1 VAATTAVTVAGVS
14 AGVAL
19 AATAGPVPA
28 GPGAPGGGHSDHPA
42 TSLAGRTS
50 RAAVTGRGTR
60 FQGSRP
66 GTQASPHA
74 TAARTR
80 SHAPARPRPAAA
92 KPSPAAHPTV
102 KPSASAS
109 AAAAARPY
117 EFYDSVLPDAM
128 PAGHPIA
135 TYADGPHA
143 VAPSQVAGRQVLW
156 IDVLGTDYAADVLD
170 IEPGTVGPDVAPAW
184 VEHRLATYPREVAI
198 LYTSLAEWPLVQD
211 AVASLPAQVRTRI
224 RWWIANPTGYPHVVP
239 GAQATQW
246 YWGSTYDVSTALPS
260 L

>member
-1 VAATTAVTVAGVS
+1 VAAVTAVTVAGVS
-14 AGVAL
+14 AGVAF

-28 GPGAPGGGHSDHPA
+28 GAGTPGGGHSGHAGTP
-42 TSLAGRTS
+42 LADRRS
-50 RAAVTGRGTR
+50 RPAVTGRGTR
-60 FQGSRP
+60 YQNSQAGA
-66 GTQASPHA
+66 QASAHP
-74 TAARTR
+74 TSARTR
-80 SHAPARPRPAAA
+80 GHDQSRSRPAA
-92 KPSPAAHPTV
+92 KSSPAAHPTV
-102 KPSASAS
+102 KPSATAH
-109 AAAAARPY
+109 AATAQPY
-117 EFYDSVLPDAM
+117 EFYDSVLPGAM
-128 PAGHPIA
+128 PAGRPIA

-143 VAPSQVAGRQVLW
+143 IAPSSVAGRQVLW

-170 IEPGTVGPDVAPAW
+170 IEPGTVGPDVAPVW

-211 AVASLPAQVRTRI
+211 AVASLPARMRTRI

-246 YWGSTYDVSTALPS
+246 YWGSTYDISTALPG